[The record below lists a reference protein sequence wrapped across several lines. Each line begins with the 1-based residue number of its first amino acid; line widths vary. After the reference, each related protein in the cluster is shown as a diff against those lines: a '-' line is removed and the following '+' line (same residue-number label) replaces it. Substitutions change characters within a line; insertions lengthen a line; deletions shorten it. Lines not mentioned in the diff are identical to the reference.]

1 MTPQNIKADKSNR
14 FGSAFV
20 SGLLSGIIIGLVLFF
35 ADLYLGLLFIKIS
48 PRTYIGVLAAYIF
61 TSACIGIVIN
71 LLYAFRQKSITDKTI
86 FYRWTFIGVLFF
98 VNFVYINTKL
108 TGMFFSFAPRSLILN
123 FLLLA
128 GIIAFAIFTNKN
140 SHTKNILSNFIGLTT
155 ISLLIFHLTAQFNY
169 FYMDWPFPPRSK
181 ILTVLIGV
189 FILFIPFI
197 AAFIMKGLSRL
208 FKTFKMSEK
217 VQPMGI
223 FLVTLLLILVIPLIL
238 QHPNMNTYH
247 ETKYEPTDSQ
257 LANLREKP
265 NLIWIVL
272 DTARKDRFSCYGN
285 DRETTPNIDALA
297 KDGVRFEKYIS
308 TSPWTTPSHAS
319 MFTGMF
325 ASKHGC
331 HHSANDPFPR
341 PLAYENVTIAEILH
355 DHGMNTGA
363 VISNFSMSKNSQLH
377 QGFHFYY
384 CQTSRI
390 LNLFWGLV
398 TKHSDTFNAI
408 YRSGILRL
416 NHFQLG
422 SEINQ
427 TVYDWLD
434 GNANSPMFLFIN
446 YMEPHEGA
454 EYIPGSYGSRYDFTW
469 DRWNK
474 LWKNGV
480 DIEAVI
486 HKKQNMTP
494 EQLQVRYDWV
504 DCKLSYLDAQIGKL
518 FDKLKEMDLY
528 DNTMIVLVSDHGD
541 LLGEHNSFNHT
552 TDLYNELIWVPL
564 IIKYPKNMDKKGVVE
579 DYVQTVDIMPEVL
592 TVMDIPIPEEVQ
604 GQPISEADH
613 SIISELYRCNYRTMN
628 LLNRERYFRDM
639 KSIISKK
646 DGLKYI
652 QSTKEND
659 SELFNIIRDPREQQN
674 LITKMPGKATQLDK
688 NLNTWFRSFEPVSMD
703 TTKTKKLDKD
713 LKQKLKSLG
722 YIK

>member
-1 MTPQNIKADKSNR
+1 M
-14 FGSAFV
+14 
-20 SGLLSGIIIGLVLFF
+20 
-35 ADLYLGLLFIKIS
+35 
-48 PRTYIGVLAAYIF
+48 
-61 TSACIGIVIN
+61 
-71 LLYAFRQKSITDKTI
+71 
-86 FYRWTFIGVLFF
+86 
-98 VNFVYINTKL
+98 
-108 TGMFFSFAPRSLILN
+108 
-123 FLLLA
+123 
-128 GIIAFAIFTNKN
+128 
-140 SHTKNILSNFIGLTT
+140 
-155 ISLLIFHLTAQFNY
+155 
-169 FYMDWPFPPRSK
+169 
-181 ILTVLIGV
+181 
-189 FILFIPFI
+189 
-197 AAFIMKGLSRL
+197 
-208 FKTFKMSEK
+208 
-217 VQPMGI
+217 
-223 FLVTLLLILVIPLIL
+223 
-238 QHPNMNTYH
+238 
-247 ETKYEPTDSQ
+247 
-257 LANLREKP
+257 
-265 NLIWIVL
+265 
-272 DTARKDRFSCYGN
+272 
-285 DRETTPNIDALA
+285 TPNIDALA
-297 KDGVRFEKYIS
+297 KDGVLFEKYIS

-355 DHGMNTGA
+355 DYDMNTGA

-384 CQTSRI
+384 CQASRI

-398 TKHSDTFNAI
+398 AKHSDTFNSI

-422 SEINQ
+422 SEINR
-427 TVYDWLD
+427 TVYHWLD
-434 GNANSPMFLFIN
+434 QNADSPMFLFIN

-454 EYIPGSYGSRYDFTW
+454 EYIPGSYGSRFDFTW

-486 HKKQNMTP
+486 HKKQDMTP
-494 EQLQVRYDWV
+494 EQFQVRYDWV

-564 IIKYPKNMDKKGVVE
+564 IIKYPKNLNKKGVVE
-579 DYVQTVDIMPEVL
+579 EYIQTVDIMPEVL

-604 GQPISEADH
+604 GQPISETDH

-646 DGLKYI
+646 DGMKYI

-659 SELFNIIRDPREQQN
+659 SELFNIIRDPKEQQN

-688 NLNTWFRSFEPVSMD
+688 NLNTWLRSFEPVSMD
-703 TTKTKKLDKD
+703 TTKTKKLLDKD